1 VSHFYS
7 DASAV
12 VKRYSLETGSF
23 WVKALT
29 DPTAGHTIVLGEIT
43 LAEVAAALA
52 AKHRA
57 PGGITQQER
66 NNAVALSLSHCD
78 TQYELLAISRSFID
92 RAVSLPRNHKLRG
105 YDAVQ
110 LATALIANR
119 VLITAGLSHLTF
131 VAADD
136 DLVVAARAEGLAAEN
151 PNLQTPS

>member
-1 VSHFYS
+1 VSHFYL

-43 LAEVAAALA
+43 LVEVAAALA

-66 NNAVALSLSHCD
+66 DNAVALFLSHCD
-78 TQYELLAISRSFID
+78 TQYELLAISRSIID
-92 RAVSLPRNHKLRG
+92 RAVGLTQNHKLRG

-110 LATALIANR
+110 LATALISNR

>member
-1 VSHFYS
+1 MSHFYL

-29 DPTAGHTIVLGEIT
+29 DPTAAHTIVLGEIT

-66 NNAVALSLSHCD
+66 DNAVALFLSHCD
-78 TQYELLAISRSFID
+78 TQYELLAISRSIID
-92 RAVSLPRNHKLRG
+92 RPG
-105 YDAVQ
+105 GQ
-110 LATALIANR
+110 L
-119 VLITAGLSHLTF
+119 
-131 VAADD
+131 DP
-136 DLVVAARAEGLAAEN
+136 E
-151 PNLQTPS
+151 P